1 MPVDNYLKLL
11 SEGAVSEGQA
21 VYQQWRQA
29 VQNKVPAPTW
39 NATLS
44 AIKFVDYSQSV
55 LSIGVP
61 SQVQSNQINTR
72 HLPLLEQELRAI
84 VGPQASIRLSI
95 DDAFDSAVSVVPPA
109 IAPEPVVTLTPST
122 PTLGRGQSLDSR
134 MTFETFVTGAS
145 NRMAKAAAESTAER
159 PGREYNPLFIY
170 GRSGLG
176 KTHLLHAIG
185 NYVQRHWPEKEVLYV
200 TTETFL
206 NDFIRSVRE
215 QSQVSLHERY
225 RSVDVLLIDDI
236 QFMIPRGE
244 SFHENVFHTFNT
256 LHGAGKQ
263 IVLTSDQSPR
273 DMDKLQER
281 LRSRLLQGLIVEV
294 GQPDLETRIAIL
306 QTKAERE
313 NVTIP
318 DDVIEYIANRV
329 RDSIR
334 ELEGSV
340 TMLRAHS
347 QLLEEQITLDFAKK
361 HLGGLGRD
369 QMILKPHHIIDV
381 VAERYGFTST
391 EIRGPRRVRP
401 LTHARH
407 IAMYLVR
414 QLLPQ
419 SSYPIIAKEF
429 GDRNHTSVI
438 SAVEKIKSEMV
449 TDRELAQEIVSLTNE
464 INNQID

>member
-1 MPVDNYLKLL
+1 ML
-11 SEGAVSEGQA
+11 EGQG
-21 VYQQWRQA
+21 VYQEWRQA

-39 NATLS
+39 NATLGS
-44 AIKFVDYSQSV
+44 IKFVDYERNV

-61 SQVQSNQINTR
+61 SQVQSNQINSR

-84 VGPQASIRLSI
+84 VGPQGSIRI
-95 DDAFDSAVSVVPPA
+95 TIEDGFDSRVTVAPPVSAPLPVATFTPA
-109 IAPEPVVTLTPST
+109 T
-122 PTLGRGQSLDSR
+122 PTVGRGQSLDSR
-134 MTFETFVTGAS
+134 MTFETFVTGGS
-145 NRMAKAAAESTAER
+145 NRMAKAAAESAAER

-170 GRSGLG
+170 GKSGLG

-185 NYVQRHWPEKEVLYV
+185 NYVQRHWPEKEGLYV

-215 QSQVSLHERY
+215 QSQIALHERY

-244 SFHENVFHTFNT
+244 GFHENVFHTFNT

-306 QTKAERE
+306 QMKAERE
-313 NVTIP
+313 NVLIP
-318 DDVIEYIANRV
+318 NDVIEYIANRV

-334 ELEGSV
+334 ELEGSI

-347 QLLEEQITLDFAKK
+347 QLAEEKITLEFAKS

-369 QMILKPHHIIDV
+369 QMILKPQHIIDT
-381 VAERYGFTST
+381 VAGHFGFSST
-391 EIRGPRRVRP
+391 ELRGPRRIRP

-414 QLLPQ
+414 EMLPQ
-419 SSYPIIAKEF
+419 SSYPVIAKEF
-429 GDRNHTSVI
+429 GDRNHTSII
-438 SAVEKIKSEMV
+438 SAVEKIKSGLV
-449 TDRELAQEIVSLTNE
+449 SDRELSQVIIGLTDEITNS
-464 INNQID
+464 ID